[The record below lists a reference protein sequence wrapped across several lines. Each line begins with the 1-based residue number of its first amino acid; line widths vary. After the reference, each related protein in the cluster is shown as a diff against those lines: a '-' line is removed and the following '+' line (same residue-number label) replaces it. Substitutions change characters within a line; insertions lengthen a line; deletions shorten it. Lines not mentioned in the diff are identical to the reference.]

1 MQETEVEAD
10 EEFEADEETNS
21 RNIAPTKQRGFSGDD
36 HRQPWPPF
44 DNTGRRWRGFSR
56 VKDRPARRKAN
67 KRRQRKYMT
76 LARLRG
82 MGRFDP
88 VIAEQ
93 KHLRDIAK
101 ALEKATGRGEPC
113 VDIPCPP
120 LEDHEIYK
128 KP

>member
-21 RNIAPTKQRGFSGDD
+21 RNIAPTAQRGFSGDD

-44 DNTGRRWRGFSR
+44 DCTGRRWQGYSR
-56 VKDRPARRKAN
+56 VKNRPARRRAN
-67 KRRQRKYMT
+67 KRRQRKYMVM
-76 LARLRG
+76 ARLRG

-88 VIAEQ
+88 LFTEQ

-101 ALEKATGRGEPC
+101 ALEKATGIGEPC
-113 VDIPCPP
+113 GPIPCP
-120 LEDHEIYK
+120 EVEEHELG
-128 KP
+128 